1 MSKSGSES
9 GTSDPKTIEE
19 WVLKYFRDNLKPVPM
34 RRIHEGGM
42 IYESF
47 PIDWKKYCNRA
58 PTKQEIK
65 KWLAQGLFKDG
76 IALVCGRVRENRYFY
91 VIEFENREMY
101 ESFFS
106 GDVGDVG
113 DLSSPTVVIKTDRD
127 SIQVYYLTDT
137 PMKSDRFTIKGVSM
151 KVHGDADY
159 VIAPIS
165 VSKEKIGID

>member
-1 MSKSGSES
+1 MNN
-9 GTSDPKTIEE
+9 PKTIEE
-19 WVLKYFRDNLKPVPM
+19 WVWKFYKDGLKPIPM
-34 RRIHEGGM
+34 KRKYKNGTTHD
-42 IYESF
+42 SF
-47 PIDWKKYCNRA
+47 PIEWKEYRKRR
-58 PTKQEIK
+58 PTRTEIE